1 MERIQSALA
10 KARAARASQPAPQ
23 APAAGAPRDP
33 RIEAA
38 WAALAPAQLD
48 PEGLDRRRIVA
59 HRAGLPALPFD
70 LMRTNLMRQLRQKG
84 WTRVAVTSPG
94 SASGKTTTVL
104 NLAFSLARQA
114 DLRVM
119 ALELDLRR
127 PAMMPALGLT
137 GNRRFAG
144 VLDGAVPA
152 EGQLLR
158 WGPNL
163 AFGVNSEPV
172 SSPAELLSSARSA
185 AEVDAIEARY
195 KPDVMLFDMPPLLVS
210 DDTIAFLDQVDC
222 VLMIAAAEEST
233 MGEIDRCGKEL
244 ARHTQVLGV
253 VLNKCRFM
261 DRDEGYDYDYGDY

>member
-1 MERIQSALA
+1 MERIQSAIA
-10 KARAARASQPAPQ
+10 KARAARANQSAPQ
-23 APAAGAPRDP
+23 AAAVDETRRDP
-33 RIEAA
+33 GVEAA
-38 WAALAPAQLD
+38 WAALAPAPLD
-48 PEGLDRRRIVA
+48 PGRLDARRIVA
-59 HRAGLPALPFD
+59 HRPGLPALPFD

-94 SASGKTTTVL
+94 SSSGKTTTVL

-127 PAMMPALGLT
+127 PAMMPTLGLS
-137 GNRRFAG
+137 GDWRFAG
-144 VLDGAVPA
+144 ALDGSAPA
-152 EGQLLR
+152 DGQLLR
-158 WGPNL
+158 WGTNL
-163 AFGVNSEPV
+163 ALGMNAEPV
-172 SSPAELLSSARSA
+172 HSPAELLSSARAA

-195 KPDVMLFDMPPLLVS
+195 KPDVMLFDMPPFLVS

-222 VLMIAAAEEST
+222 VLIVAAAEESAV
-233 MGEIDRCGKEL
+233 GEIDRCGKEL

-261 DRDEGYDYDYGDY
+261 ERDEGYDYGEY